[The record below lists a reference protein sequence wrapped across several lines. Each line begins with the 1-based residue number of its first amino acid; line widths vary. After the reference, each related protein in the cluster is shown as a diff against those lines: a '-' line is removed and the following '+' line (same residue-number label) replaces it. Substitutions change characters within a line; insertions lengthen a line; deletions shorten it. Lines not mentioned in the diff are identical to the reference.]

1 VRENR
6 KLTMSNGQPIDSVT
20 LCLIRDGKG
29 GDKGALNAL
38 FARYQERVLRIVR
51 LRLNQELRERLR
63 LQSMDVLQDV
73 FLHAFRKL
81 EGFEPTSEG
90 SFLHWLCRIT
100 ENTIRDH
107 LDYAAAGKRDR
118 SAERSLDQSLLVSRE
133 HVHLRDLIPDGGA
146 SPTQHMLKHTI
157 KSTVDNLLL
166 ELDEGERDLI
176 IQRKMEGLTFA
187 EMAGLVGATEDAVRK
202 RFNRSFQKLVSLAEQ
217 KGVVQ
222 ELGHG

>member
-1 VRENR
+1 MADGR
-6 KLTMSNGQPIDSVT
+6 SIDSLT
-20 LCLIRDGKG
+20 LCLIRDGKE
-29 GDKGALNAL
+29 GDKSALNAL

-51 LRLNQELRERLR
+51 LRLNRELRERLR

-81 EGFEPTSEG
+81 PGFEPASEG
-90 SFLHWLCRIT
+90 SFLHWLSKIA

-118 SAERSLDQSLLVSRE
+118 SAERSLDQSLLISQE

-157 KSTVDNLLL
+157 KSTVDDLLL
-166 ELDEGERDLI
+166 ELDDGERELI

-187 EMAGLVGATEDAVRK
+187 EMAALVGVTEDAVRK
-202 RFNRSFQKLVSLAEQ
+202 RFNRSFQKLVSLAEE
-217 KGVVQ
+217 KRVVQ
-222 ELGHG
+222 ELGLE